1 MKAINRIIEQ
11 AKKKP
16 ARIVLCEADDPR
28 VLQAASLVT
37 LEGIA
42 NVTLVGKRQSI
53 EQLAKD
59 SAVSLEHIEL
69 VDPDESPLTAPF
81 ADLLFDLRAPKGM
94 TLEVARR
101 EVLKPLCFAN
111 LMVRQGLGDGSVAGA
126 VHTTGDVVRNAI
138 QIIGLEQDCKLVS
151 SFFF

>member
-1 MKAINRIIEQ
+1 MDFFVSLFVIFVVGGLIKAGKMKAINRIIEQ

-37 LEGIA
+37 LEGGIA

-81 ADLLFDLRAPKGM
+81 ADLLFDLR
-94 TLEVARR
+94 
-101 EVLKPLCFAN
+101 
-111 LMVRQGLGDGSVAGA
+111 GSER
-126 VHTTGDVVRNAI
+126 HDTG
-138 QIIGLEQDCKLVS
+138 S
-151 SFFF
+151 SPSGSA